1 MNQFYLK
8 LLIKQLN
15 LTQYPNRIHQKTS
28 PLKDLIIA
36 CNISIKKKRRTGIP
50 VVHDSISI
58 DRNLHERFSSHC
70 LVIPLPEWFRCRHN
84 CILTKFSM
92 LESFASYLRNKGDNY
107 NRILNKIEEIQHY
120 ESQGRPKSS
129 TMMIRFSLLLRYS
142 SYQVYKLL
150 LEELPL
156 LSLSY

>member
-1 MNQFYLK
+1 
-8 LLIKQLN
+8 
-15 LTQYPNRIHQKTS
+15 
-28 PLKDLIIA
+28 
-36 CNISIKKKRRTGIP
+36 
-50 VVHDSISI
+50 
-58 DRNLHERFSSHC
+58 
-70 LVIPLPEWFRCRHN
+70 
-84 CILTKFSM
+84 M